1 MIELELNA
9 FQSKGGPDEFRICT
23 VTRTTGNNNRR
34 QGVRAYVKIKN
45 IFSNIF
51 ETTRF
56 WGEKFCRL
64 ITWDILHI
72 IIKLEAI
79 KMNKSRVVSEKKT
92 PKQFGP
98 IAIWPNS
105 NFAQ

>member
-9 FQSKGGPDEFRICT
+9 FQSKGGPNEFRICRVT
-23 VTRTTGNNNRR
+23 VTPTTCYNNRP
-34 QGVRAYVKIKN
+34 GVRAYIKIKKS
-45 IFSNIF
+45 FSNIF

-56 WGEKFCRL
+56 WGKKFARL

-79 KMNKSRVVSEKKT
+79 KMNKSRVISEKN
-92 PKQFGP
+92 P
-98 IAIWPNS
+98 
-105 NFAQ
+105 